1 MKIALITDT
10 HWGVRNDSPIMHNH
24 MKKFLDEIFFPT
36 IDSRNITTIIHL
48 GDLVDRRK
56 YVNYVTAKRLRDDFL
71 DPIHERGLELHIIA
85 GNHDTYYKNTN
96 NTNALVE
103 LIGDPKPY
111 NDVVRDI
118 KRYPKTYIYYEAP
131 CELNFK
137 DTSLTPGPTMGDI
150 TYSKLFLMPWICDE
164 NREATLKAIEE
175 TKAPIVLGHLEL
187 YGYEMYKGQVS
198 EHGDD
203 PKIFDKF
210 DLVLSGHYHT
220 RSSRGNIHYLGT
232 PVQYIWSDYVDT
244 KGFHILDTETRSIE
258 FVPNP
263 NQIFH
268 KFFYDDLNKNM
279 DEVLVFDADQYKDC
293 YVKIVI
299 KNKTNPYW
307 FDLVIERLEKSGAAD
322 LQVVEDHF
330 HLDLEADDDIVNE
343 AEDTMSIIHKFI
355 DGMNINID
363 RKRVENIIQNLYI
376 EAHDVL

>member
-24 MKKFLDEIFFPT
+24 MKKFLDEVFFPA
-36 IDSRNITTIIHL
+36 IDSRNINTIIHL

-56 YVNYVTAKRLRDDFL
+56 YVNYVTAKRLREDFL
-71 DPIHERGLELHIIA
+71 DPLVNKNITMYVIA

-96 NTNALVE
+96 QVNALKE
-103 LIGDPKPY
+103 LIVDK
-111 NDVVRDI
+111 
-118 KRYPKTYIYYEAP
+118 
-131 CELNFK
+131 
-137 DTSLTPGPTMGDI
+137 
-150 TYSKLFLMPWICDE
+150 YSNIHVYDNRPVEIFPDGRPLLLLPWICDE
-164 NREATLKAIEE
+164 NRVDTLEAIKQS
-175 TKAPIVLGHLEL
+175 KAPIALGHLEL
-187 YGYEMYKGQVS
+187 AGYEMYKGQVS
-198 EHGDD
+198 DHGDD

-220 RSSRGNIHYLGT
+220 RSNNGNIHYLGT
-232 PVQYIWSDYVDT
+232 PVQYIWSDAVDT
-244 KGFHILDTETRSIE
+244 KGFHILDTTTRSLE
-258 FVPNP
+258 FITNP

-279 DEVLVFDADQYKDC
+279 DEVFSFDVDDYKNC
-293 YVKIVI
+293 YVKVIV
-299 KNKTNPYW
+299 KNKTNPFW
-307 FDLVIERLEKSGAAD
+307 FDIVIEKLEKAGVAD

-343 AEDTMSIIHKFI
+343 AEDTMSIINKFI
-355 DGMNINID
+355 DSMNINTD

>member
-10 HWGVRNDSPIMHNH
+10 HWGIRNDSPIMHNH
-24 MKKFLDEIFFPT
+24 MKKFLDEVFFPILDNQN
-36 IDSRNITTIIHL
+36 IDTVIHL

-56 YVNYVTAKRLRDDFL
+56 YINYVTAKRLRDDFL
-71 DPIHERGLELHIIA
+71 IPLQKRDIDTFIIA

-96 NTNALVE
+96 SINSLRELV
-103 LIGDPKPY
+103 DNKFY
-111 NDVVRDI
+111 NVTIYDESGGEIILED
-118 KRYPKTYIYYEAP
+118 KT
-131 CELNFK
+131 
-137 DTSLTPGPTMGDI
+137 
-150 TYSKLFLMPWICDE
+150 KLLLLPWICDD
-164 NREATLKAIEE
+164 NRQQCMKAIEDS
-175 TKAPIVLGHLEL
+175 TAPIVLGHLEL
-187 YGYEMYKGQVS
+187 FGYEMFKGQVS
-198 EHGDD
+198 DHGDD

-210 DLVLSGHYHT
+210 DLVCSGHYHT
-220 RSSRGNIHYLGT
+220 RSSRGNINYLGT
-232 PVQYIWSDYVDT
+232 PSQYTWSDSVDV
-244 KGFHILDTETRSIE
+244 KGFHILDTSTRALE
-258 FVPNP
+258 FIPNS

-279 DEVLVFDADQYKDC
+279 DEVLVFDADIYKDC

-355 DGMNINID
+355 DGMNINLD